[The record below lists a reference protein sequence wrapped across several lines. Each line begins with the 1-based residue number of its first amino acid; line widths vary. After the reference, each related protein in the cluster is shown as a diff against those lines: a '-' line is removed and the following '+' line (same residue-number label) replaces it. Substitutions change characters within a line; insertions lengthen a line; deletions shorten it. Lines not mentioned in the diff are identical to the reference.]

1 LADVL
6 ILLLSFQ
13 YTERYSQLIRN
24 TGFVICTI
32 LIRLSFGVSGLTNVL
47 LIISSVAFGLM
58 ILTIY
63 NMEENPIERKTD
75 TN

>member
-1 LADVL
+1 
-6 ILLLSFQ
+6 
-13 YTERYSQLIRN
+13 
-24 TGFVICTI
+24 

-63 NMEENPIERKTD
+63 NLEENPLEKKKT
-75 TN
+75 T